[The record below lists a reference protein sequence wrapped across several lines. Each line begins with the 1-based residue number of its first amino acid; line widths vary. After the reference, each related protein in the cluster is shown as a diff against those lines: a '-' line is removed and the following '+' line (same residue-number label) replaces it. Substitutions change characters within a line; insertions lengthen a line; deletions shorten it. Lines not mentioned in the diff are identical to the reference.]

1 MTAWVTAALP
11 FPHPFILSSGLLNF
25 IPSDHRGNVPTQIW
39 TPASPFTPADIA
51 AWDEYVRQHAGGTVF
66 HSSVWLRILDRSY
79 GRPYRHIAVK
89 EDGRIRGVVSVY
101 SVRSLSG
108 KLSLYSL
115 PYTAYGGML
124 TDDVAAAQT
133 LHDACLDLAKRDRA
147 GMVNLRN
154 TVPSGLGL
162 PVSDLS
168 VKFCKPLPETEE
180 ACLESIPRKSR
191 ATVRKAI
198 ANHGLTYVVNRDVD
212 LLWHLH
218 AVNLK
223 KLGTPVFPR
232 SFFRTIMDE
241 MGDAADI
248 LFVMHKGKA
257 VTGVMNF
264 YFRDV
269 CNPYFSGSLPES
281 NATGANN
288 YMYYALMCHGLK
300 RGSRQ
305 FDFGKSRRGS
315 GSFDFKKNM
324 GFEPQPLPFEFIFNT
339 RSELPTFNPS
349 NPKLAL
355 LLEVWSRQPLWTSKI
370 AGPLLNRFL
379 P

>member
-1 MTAWVTAALP
+1 MPIQT
-11 FPHPFILSSGLLNF
+11 
-25 IPSDHRGNVPTQIW
+25 W
-39 TPASPFTPADIA
+39 TPNSPFTAEDKA
-51 AWDEYVRQHAGGTVF
+51 AWDAYVAGHAGGTVF
-66 HSSVWLRILDRSY
+66 HSTTWLAILDSSY
-79 GRPYRHIAVK
+79 RRPYHHFAVK
-89 EDGRIRGVVSVY
+89 EEGRIRGLVSVY
-101 SVRSLSG
+101 QVRGLSG
-108 KLSLYSL
+108 KKSLYSL
-115 PYTAYGGML
+115 PFTAYGGL
-124 TDDVAAAQT
+124 LAEDAAVARQ
-133 LHDACLDLAKRDRA
+133 LHDACLEQAKTDGA
-147 GMVNLRN
+147 GMVHLRN
-154 TVPSGLGL
+154 TVPSGLEL
-162 PVSDLS
+162 PTSDLNVQFS
-168 VKFCKPLPETEE
+168 KPLPDTEE

-198 ANHGLTYVVNRDVD
+198 QNHGLTYVVNGDVD

-232 SFFRTIMDE
+232 SFFRAIME
-241 MGDAADI
+241 TMGEKADI
-248 LFVMHKGKA
+248 LFVLHKGKA
-257 VTGVMNF
+257 VAGVMNF

-281 NATGANN
+281 NPTGANN

-300 RGSRQ
+300 KGCKQ

-324 GFEPQPLPFEFIFNT
+324 GFEPQPLPFQFIFNT
-339 RSELPTFNPS
+339 RSELPNFNPS

-355 LLEVWSRQPLWTSKI
+355 LLETWSRQPLWTSKLV
-370 AGPLLNRFL
+370 GPFLNRFL